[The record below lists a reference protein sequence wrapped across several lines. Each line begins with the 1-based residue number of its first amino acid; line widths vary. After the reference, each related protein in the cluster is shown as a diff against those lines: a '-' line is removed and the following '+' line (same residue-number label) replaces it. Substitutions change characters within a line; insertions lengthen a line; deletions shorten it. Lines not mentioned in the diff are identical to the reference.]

1 MVLLYLKFVSNVQH
15 TFHGAQASVKQFKQ
29 HTVTWDLSDLHNTR
43 AVESLLEESVSSEE
57 TLNTR
62 CEDNA
67 VVQLQNEEI
76 LILYLHMSYK
86 FGRN

>member
-1 MVLLYLKFVSNVQH
+1 MVLLYLRFVSDVQYA
-15 TFHGAQASVKQFKQ
+15 FHGAQASLKQFKQ
-29 HTVTWDLSDLHNTR
+29 YTIIQAFSDLHNTR
-43 AVESLLEESVSSEE
+43 AVKSLLEESVSSEE

-67 VVQLQNEEI
+67 AFQLQNEEI
-76 LILYLHMSYK
+76 LMLYLHISCK